1 MEMEFVFLNEAQE
14 GQDSTLKQKK
24 LRGKSVVHSS
34 SSGQSENKLSQ
45 STVEDFFL
53 KQVVKKRWFI
63 YIYLKTNCTETC

>member
-14 GQDSTLKQKK
+14 GQGSTLKQKK

-45 STVEDFFL
+45 STVEDFFFFEH
-53 KQVVKKRWFI
+53 VVKKRWYI
-63 YIYLKTNCTETC
+63 YIYI

>member
-14 GQDSTLKQKK
+14 GQGSTLKQKK

-45 STVEDFFL
+45 STVEDFFFL
-53 KQVVKKRWFI
+53 NTWLRNVGMYI
-63 YIYLKTNCTETC
+63 YIYI